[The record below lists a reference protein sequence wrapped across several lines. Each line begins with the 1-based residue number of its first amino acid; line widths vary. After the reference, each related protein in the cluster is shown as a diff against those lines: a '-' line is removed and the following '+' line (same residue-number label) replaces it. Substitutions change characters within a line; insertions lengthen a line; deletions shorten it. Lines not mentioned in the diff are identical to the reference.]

1 MTFRCRA
8 HRSVL
13 LFALFMC
20 ALVWGG
26 SAQATPKAFGQADA
40 AWHQGELDKA
50 KDLYE
55 AAVKEGGL
63 EPNEVVIAYSRIGT
77 VRAALKDSNGA
88 LSAFRIAAAI
98 DPEFELPADSGPIAK
113 KLYTQA
119 RKETAE
125 QGGEKL
131 NLKLKLP
138 DSIPQKE
145 GFSVETEIP
154 AGFAVLVAEVSVTI
168 EDPVTGK
175 RWRRKKPAEPTV
187 TFDFP
192 SRVAIPGAR
201 LKIKAAAV
209 DSQNNAWAVADG
221 KLKVEG
227 SRPSAAAAADDGTSD
242 EQMPGPKK
250 DPKKDDS
257 IFDGPI
263 PWIVGGAVL
272 LGGIIIYAVASSSS
286 EVNVGAP
293 SWRANTTN
301 N

>member
-1 MTFRCRA
+1 L
-8 HRSVL
+8 SLVI
-13 LFALFMC
+13 C
-20 ALVWGG
+20 ALL
-26 SAQATPKAFGQADA
+26 SAAAVSATPKSFGQADA

-98 DPEFELPADSGPIAK
+98 DPDFELPADSGPVAK
-113 KLYTQA
+113 KLYGQA
-119 RKETAE
+119 RKEAAE

-131 NLKLKLP
+131 SLKLKLP
-138 DSIPQKE
+138 DSVPQKQ
-145 GFSVETEIP
+145 GFSIETEIP
-154 AGFAVLVAEVSVTI
+154 AGFAVLVAEVNVTI

-175 RWRRKKPAEPTV
+175 RWKRKKPAEPTV
-187 TFDFP
+187 TFEFP

-201 LKIKAAAV
+201 LKIKASAV
-209 DSQNNAWAVADG
+209 DSQNNAWATIED

-227 SRPSAAAAADDGTSD
+227 TRPAAGGAGVADDGTSD
-242 EQMPGPKK
+242 DQIPGPQKDAKK
-250 DPKKDDS
+250 DES
-257 IFDGPI
+257 ILDGPI

-286 EVNVGAP
+286 SVDVGAP
-293 SWRANTTN
+293 SWQTN